1 MCKLSM
7 LHLVTYLFHTTK
19 ASMYQNLSAIR
30 DDLLP
35 SNFPEVSKQ
44 AVSKARQFISPSLF
58 QDLFTLSVDIFYK
71 NLKKRKLWHGYHI
84 FAIDGSKIEVPNSPS
99 NFDFFGEMFTY
110 PHKDRKF
117 SSGLASIVYDVL
129 DDYIVHASLHKYLGS
144 ERAAA
149 REHLKTLE
157 DLNIYKNSVIVF
169 DRGYYSEDMFRYC
182 VSNGYL
188 CLMRLREKFKM
199 VRSCHGDT
207 VAILPGNSK
216 TGTED
221 IKIRVLEVIL
231 SDGSREYLGTN
242 IFDTAM
248 SVDMF
253 RELYFLRWP
262 VEGKYMELKEKFLL
276 EEYSGKTKTAVFQEF
291 YINLLMSNLTSLIK
305 NKVDDDIDEHMTTT
319 GKYRYQANRAYI
331 IGRLKKAFP
340 KILCNILQT
349 EYIDQIVSDAFKVRS
364 QIIPGR
370 KFRRKTR
377 KLVCRKHFPNLRPVN

>member
-1 MCKLSM
+1 
-7 LHLVTYLFHTTK
+7 
-19 ASMYQNLSAIR
+19 
-30 DDLLP
+30 
-35 SNFPEVSKQ
+35 
-44 AVSKARQFISPSLF
+44 
-58 QDLFTLSVDIFYK
+58 
-71 NLKKRKLWHGYHI
+71 
-84 FAIDGSKIEVPNSPS
+84 
-99 NFDFFGEMFTY
+99 
-110 PHKDRKF
+110 
-117 SSGLASIVYDVL
+117 
-129 DDYIVHASLHKYLGS
+129 
-144 ERAAA
+144 
-149 REHLKTLE
+149 
-157 DLNIYKNSVIVF
+157 
-169 DRGYYSEDMFRYC
+169 
-182 VSNGYL
+182 
-188 CLMRLREKFKM
+188 
-199 VRSCHGDT
+199 
-207 VAILPGNSK
+207 
-216 TGTED
+216 
-221 IKIRVLEVIL
+221 
-231 SDGSREYLGTN
+231 
-242 IFDTAM
+242 M

-319 GKYRYQANRAYI
+319 CKYRYQANRAYI

>member
-1 MCKLSM
+1 M
-7 LHLVTYLFHTTK
+7 
-19 ASMYQNLSAIR
+19 
-30 DDLLP
+30 
-35 SNFPEVSKQ
+35 
-44 AVSKARQFISPSLF
+44 
-58 QDLFTLSVDIFYK
+58 
-71 NLKKRKLWHGYHI
+71 
-84 FAIDGSKIEVPNSPS
+84 
-99 NFDFFGEMFTY
+99 
-110 PHKDRKF
+110 
-117 SSGLASIVYDVL
+117 
-129 DDYIVHASLHKYLGS
+129 
-144 ERAAA
+144 
-149 REHLKTLE
+149 
-157 DLNIYKNSVIVF
+157 
-169 DRGYYSEDMFRYC
+169 
-182 VSNGYL
+182 
-188 CLMRLREKFKM
+188 
-199 VRSCHGDT
+199 
-207 VAILPGNSK
+207 PGNSK

-319 GKYRYQANRAYI
+319 SKYRYQANRAYI